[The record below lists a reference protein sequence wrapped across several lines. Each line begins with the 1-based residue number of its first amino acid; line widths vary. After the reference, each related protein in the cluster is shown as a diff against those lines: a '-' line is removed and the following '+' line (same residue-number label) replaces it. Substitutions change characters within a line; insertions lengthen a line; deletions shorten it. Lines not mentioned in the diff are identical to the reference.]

1 MQVVAKSKYLRIS
14 PRKVRLVADNLR
26 QLSPEAALTA
36 LLATNKKAAQ
46 PLAETLKQ
54 AIGNA
59 VNNFN
64 LNKQNL
70 VIKEIQI
77 GEGPVF
83 KRWRAVSR
91 GRAHPILKRTSHIRV
106 VLEDK
111 TEKEKVVSKEKR
123 SRRGAKS

>member
-1 MQVVAKSKYLRIS
+1 MQVIAKSKYLRIS

-26 QLSPEAALTA
+26 QLSPEEALTA

-77 GEGPVF
+77 GEGPVL

-91 GRAHPILKRTSHIRV
+91 GRAHPILKRTSHIRI

-111 TEKEKVVSKEKR
+111 TGKEKMVSKEKR
-123 SRRGAKS
+123 SKRGAKS

>member
-26 QLSPEAALTA
+26 QLSPEEALIA
-36 LLATNKKAAQ
+36 LLAMNKKAAQ

-91 GRAHPILKRTSHIRV
+91 GRAHPVLKRTSHIRI

-111 TEKEKVVSKEKR
+111 IGKEKVVSKEKR
-123 SRRGAKS
+123 SKRGAKS

>member
-123 SRRGAKS
+123 SKRGAKS